1 MGVATISI
9 RPRETQANTPANVIE
24 TANAFWQALEDAG
37 MQRVSTSAY
46 AGQAGRLVSGTPGA
60 DQTQFIALGTGH
72 GIGASPYNVY
82 KHPTLNLYLKAFG
95 SDLGFGGGSS
105 RMSFI
110 RFGVFFDLD
119 GAGSHVVSGYSEY
132 RPFEFSSMSIS
143 TTSSG
148 VSTTYRNTFVSVG
161 PDHFVLYGDA
171 ETVPAIATTHPNSY
185 WYAPGKVLKG
195 IGIFADTDG
204 AGSLVVVSPS
214 HMENYAGSASS
225 DFFNGYSSPSQYNN
239 AYRFTAIRYWSCEPG
254 AKVFAFR
261 GGAAAGF
268 ITDPATPASGAGTRV
283 QQARMEV
290 QGALAK

>member
-82 KHPTLNLYLKAFG
+82 KHPTLNLYLKAFV
-95 SDLGFGGGSS
+95 SDLGFGGISS

-132 RPFEFSSMSIS
+132 TPFGFFSATVGTS
-143 TTSSG
+143 SSG
-148 VSTTYRNTFVSVG
+148 VMATYRNTFVSVG
-161 PDHFVLYGDA
+161 QTILFF
-171 ETVPAIATTHPNSY
+171 TVMRRRC
-185 WYAPGKVLKG
+185 LL
-195 IGIFADTDG
+195 
-204 AGSLVVVSPS
+204 SL
-214 HMENYAGSASS
+214 
-225 DFFNGYSSPSQYNN
+225 
-239 AYRFTAIRYWSCEPG
+239 
-254 AKVFAFR
+254 
-261 GGAAAGF
+261 
-268 ITDPATPASGAGTRV
+268 
-283 QQARMEV
+283 
-290 QGALAK
+290 L